1 MVTQSGFRR
10 CSDICVTVRC
20 YIKLYDGSEV
30 AAVSTRDG
38 NVYYVDTKMIEVMEV
53 NE

>member
-1 MVTQSGFRR
+1 MVIARVNG
-10 CSDICVTVRC
+10 IVGNVTVRC